1 MGFVVSR
8 FLLVFDGFGLA
19 RALDFLY
26 MDYRA
31 PRPLEVLITPDIL
44 SKYQRMF
51 AFLLRLMRGRSFHL
65 TSHPI
70 FIYRVPPFFPS
81 RKRSWVTLPNDSYG
95 F

>member
-1 MGFVVSR
+1 VGFVVLR
-8 FLLVFDGFGLA
+8 FSLVLDGFCLA

-51 AFLLRLMRGRSFHL
+51 AFLLRLMRGRSF
-65 TSHPI
+65 
-70 FIYRVPPFFPS
+70 FILYPALFHRVTPFPPS
-81 RKRSWVTLPNDSYG
+81 RKRSWVSLPNDSSD